1 MRPVLK
7 PALRRLWRDP
17 ATLQLGITRS
27 HAVVLAGLSPTDRS
41 VLDLLDG
48 SRDVD
53 TLLDAATEVGVE
65 RETAARLLTALQH
78 ADALDD
84 ATAIPAP
91 SLGEDERQR
100 LEPDMLS
107 LSLRHRGPGAVARV
121 HERRRH
127 AGVAVHG
134 TGPVGAEAAMLLAA
148 AGVGTLAC
156 LDDAPLRRADVT
168 PGGLPRVLTDTRGN
182 VTALR
187 AGRFTTMTRA
197 TNQRPEQVTLA
208 LVTPASS
215 EALPEIATGV
225 RGEPHLLAC
234 VRETTGVVGPLVVPG
249 VTSCLRCLA
258 LTRSER
264 DPHWPLLSAQ
274 LVGSAVTEP
283 CEVALAGLVASLA
296 AMQALAYI
304 DGDESPPVAGAL
316 LEYDALGATLRR
328 RTVGVH
334 PACGCGAS
342 HAEDVMPA
350 LVATEGND
358 TNGVASSNL

>member
-17 ATLQLGITRS
+17 STLQLGITGP
-27 HAVVLAGLSPTDRS
+27 HAVVLAGLSHTDRS
-41 VLDLLDG
+41 VLELLDG
-48 SRDVD
+48 SHDVD
-53 TLLDAATEVGVE
+53 ALLSIAAESGIEPDA
-65 RETAARLLTALQH
+65 AARLLSTLEH

-84 ATAIPAP
+84 ATAVPAP
-91 SLGEDERQR
+91 TLGEDDRQR

-121 HERRRH
+121 LERRRR
-127 AGVAVHG
+127 AVVAVHG
-134 TGPVGAEAAMLLAA
+134 TGRVGAEATMLLAA
-148 AGVGTLAC
+148 AGIGTLAC
-156 LDDAPLRRADVT
+156 LDDAPLRHADVT
-168 PGGLPRVLTDTRGN
+168 PGGLPRVLTGTRGA

-197 TNQRPEQVTLA
+197 TNERPDQVTLA

-215 EALPEIATGV
+215 EALPETATSV
-225 RGEPHLLAC
+225 RDKPHLLAC

-274 LVGSAVTEP
+274 LAGTAMTEP
-283 CEVALAGLVASLA
+283 CEVALAGLTASLA
-296 AMQALAYI
+296 AMQALAFI
-304 DGDESPPVAGAL
+304 DGDESPPVAGAF
-316 LEYDALGATLRR
+316 LEYDAFSATLRR
-328 RTVGVH
+328 RTVAVH
-334 PACGCGAS
+334 PACGCASS
-342 HAEDVMPA
+342 HAEDVLA
-350 LVATEGND
+350 L
-358 TNGVASSNL
+358 

>member
-17 ATLQLGITRS
+17 STLQLGISGS
-27 HAVVLAGLSPTDRS
+27 HAVVLAGLSPTDRG
-41 VLDLLDG
+41 VLELLDG

-53 TLLDAATEVGVE
+53 AVLSLASESGVAPE
-65 RETAARLLTALQH
+65 AAARLLNTLER

-84 ATAIPAP
+84 ATVVATPAI
-91 SLGEDERQR
+91 GEDDRQR
-100 LEPDMLS
+100 LEPDMLA
-107 LSLRHRGPGAVARV
+107 LSLRHRGPGAAARV
-121 HERRRH
+121 LERRRR
-127 AGVAVHG
+127 AVIAVHG
-134 TGPVGAEAAMLLAA
+134 TGRVGAEAAMLLAA
-148 AGVGTLAC
+148 AGIGTLAC
-156 LDDAPLRRADVT
+156 LDDAQLRLADVT
-168 PGGLPRVLTDTRGN
+168 PGGLPRVMTDTRGN

-187 AGRFTTMTRA
+187 AGRFTSMTRA
-197 TNQRPEQVTLA
+197 TSKRPDQVTLA

-225 RGEPHLLAC
+225 RDEPHLLAC

-274 LVGSAVTEP
+274 LVGTAITEP
-283 CEVALAGLVASLA
+283 CDVALAGLVASLA
-296 AMQALAYI
+296 AMQALAFV

-316 LEYDALGATLRR
+316 LEYDALRATLRR

-334 PACGCGAS
+334 PACGCAPS
-342 HAEDVMPA
+342 HAEDVLA
-350 LVATEGND
+350 AEGND
-358 TNGVASSNL
+358 TNGVVRSNL

>member
-17 ATLQLGITRS
+17 STLQLGITGS
-27 HAVVLAGLSPTDRS
+27 HAVVLTGLSPTDRS

-48 SRDVD
+48 TRDVD
-53 TLLDAATEVGVE
+53 TVLRAATESGVE
-65 RETAARLLTALQH
+65 TDAAARLLSTLEH
-78 ADALDD
+78 ADAIDD
-84 ATAIPAP
+84 AAAVPAP
-91 SLGEDERQR
+91 TLGEDDRQR
-100 LEPDMLS
+100 LEPDLLS
-107 LSLRHRGPGAVARV
+107 LSLRHRGPGAAARV
-121 HERRRH
+121 LERRRH
-127 AGVAVHG
+127 AVVAVHG
-134 TGPVGAEAAMLLAA
+134 NGRVGAEAAMLLAA

-156 LDDAPLRRADVT
+156 LDDSPLRHGDLT
-168 PGGLPRVLTDTRGN
+168 PGGLPRVMTDTRGA

-187 AGRFTTMTRA
+187 ATRFTAMTR
-197 TNQRPEQVTLA
+197 TTTERPKQVTLA

-225 RGEPHLLAC
+225 RDEPHLLAC

-249 VTSCLRCLA
+249 VTACLRCLA

-274 LVGSAVTEP
+274 LIGTAVAEP
-283 CEVALAGLVASLA
+283 CEVALAGLVAALA
-296 AMQALAYI
+296 AMQALAFI

-328 RTVGVH
+328 RSIGVH
-334 PACGCGAS
+334 PACGCAHS
-342 HAEDVMPA
+342 HADDVFA
-350 LVATEGND
+350 AT
-358 TNGVASSNL
+358 L